1 MSSEDIRL
9 AAHLARR
16 AGFGATRDELE
27 RYVSMGYEAQV
38 EGLLHPSDSNHRS
51 EDVVFRRFPEY
62 HASTGIDGVVNWGYR
77 LLTTACPLEEKIT
90 LFWHGVFATGYGKL
104 NNSRNLVNQINMF
117 REFGM
122 GRFDRLL
129 VELSKDPAMII
140 WLDNEQNHDG
150 SINENYGREIL
161 ELFSMGVGN
170 YTEDD
175 VKECARAFIGWTIE
189 NAEYLSLRAQKD
201 SIWPYSRIFWHFR
214 YRPDDHDEGEKAFLG
229 ERGRFN
235 GEDVIDI
242 ICRQPATA
250 RFIARHLY
258 SFFVVDE
265 APVPQWADIPPRDP
279 EAIATLADAYM
290 DSGHDIRSVLR
301 VLFNSDFFKE
311 AQLSRFKSPAELVVG
326 TLRVTGQFGGPDR
339 ADPGFIYGPLTEA
352 DVMGQALL
360 NPPSV
365 EGWHTGSEWINSGA
379 LVDRVNFAADQMGDL
394 SNPGVRDIVDRI
406 VDECGESPTPE
417 ELVDASLDIV
427 GPLPVSDD
435 TRRSLIDIAGGG
447 PIGAGTG
454 PQRQG
459 HAPPDDGPAPRD
471 RLLQGVPARLTSG
484 WSFISRRLLWSGGDG
499 RFR

>member
-38 EGLLHPSDSNHRS
+38 EELLHPSDSNHRS

-77 LLTTACPLEEKIT
+77 LLTTRCPLEEKIT

-175 VKECARAFIGWTIE
+175 VKECARAFTGWTIE

-435 TRRSLIDIAGGG
+435 TRRSLIEVAGGGG
-447 PIGAGTG
+447 PIGLE
-454 PQRQG
+454 
-459 HAPPDDGPAPRD
+459 RD
-471 RLLQGVPARLTSG
+471 RSGKDMRRLTTDLLRGIVS
-484 WSFISRRLLWSGGDG
+484 SREYQLV
-499 RFR
+499 

>member
-1 MSSEDIRL
+1 MATQDRML

-16 AGFGATRDELE
+16 AGFGATRNELE

-38 EGLLHPSDSNHRS
+38 EELLHPSGSNHRS
-51 EDVVFRRFPEY
+51 DDVIFRRFPEY
-62 HASTGIDGVVNWGYR
+62 HATTGIDGVVNWGYR
-77 LLTTACPLEEKIT
+77 LLTTRCPLEEKIT

-104 NNSRNLVNQINMF
+104 NNSRNLVDQINMF
-117 REFGM
+117 REFSM

-175 VKECARAFIGWTIE
+175 VKECARAFTGWTIE

-265 APVPQWADIPPRDP
+265 APVPQWADTPPRDP
-279 EAIATLADAYM
+279 EAIATLVDAYM

-311 AQLSRFKSPAELVVG
+311 AQFSRFKSPAELVVG

-339 ADPGFIYGPLTEA
+339 ADPGFIYGSLTEA
-352 DVMGQALL
+352 DFMGQALL

-417 ELVDASLDIV
+417 ELVDASLDVI

-435 TRRSLIDIAGGG
+435 TRRSLIEVAGGGG
-447 PIGAGTG
+447 PIELE
-454 PQRQG
+454 
-459 HAPPDDGPAPRD
+459 RD
-471 RLLQGVPARLTSG
+471 RSGKDMRRLTTDLLRGIVS
-484 WSFISRRLLWSGGDG
+484 SREYQLV
-499 RFR
+499 